1 MIKLN
6 KNKISSILKKKI
18 DLNKSFEENNIDSLD
33 RLIIV
38 DYLMKEYKMNISQ
51 KKCTMLKI
59 LKIYFKNN
67 VEIL

>member
-51 KKCTMLKI
+51 KKMHNAKN
-59 LKIYFKNN
+59 FKD
-67 VEIL
+67 LF